1 MELDNNII
9 FAFFDTF
16 NLKVQKKKKKRGEG
30 GGHNWNWLDG
40 RVNRSFS
47 QCVHKAK
54 NNVLSL
60 SRSFNSLWLL
70 DFYCG
75 AHQQLPPRIRK
86 SFQQQQG
93 SITSYIS
100 LQNKSFFKSWFVCF
114 FSMSRGTTMQKVKNR
129 KKMQNQIIL
138 LNKKIINVLSLTFR

>member
-1 MELDNNII
+1 MELDNIII
-9 FAFFDTF
+9 FAFLDTF
-16 NLKVQKKKKKRGEG
+16 NLKVQKKKVVVVG

-40 RVNRSFS
+40 RVYRSFS

-54 NNVLSL
+54 NNVPSHI
-60 SRSFNSLWLL
+60 RSFNRLWLL

-100 LQNKSFFKSWFVCF
+100 LQNKSFFKSF
-114 FSMSRGTTMQKVKNR
+114 FSYESGNNNAKS
-129 KKMQNQIIL
+129 KK
-138 LNKKIINVLSLTFR
+138 KKKKEKDAESNNFT